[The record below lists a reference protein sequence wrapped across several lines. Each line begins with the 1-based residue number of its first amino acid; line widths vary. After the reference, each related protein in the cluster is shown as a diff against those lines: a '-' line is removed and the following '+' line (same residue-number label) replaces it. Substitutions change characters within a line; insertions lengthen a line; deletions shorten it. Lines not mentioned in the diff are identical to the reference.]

1 MQPPLSYR
9 QNAETA
15 IVRLG
20 FDPADVTEL
29 FARASGPGG
38 QHVNKTST
46 AVTLF
51 HRPTGTRIV
60 SQDSRSQS
68 ANRQSA
74 WTRLVAALAQLR
86 AGEAAKRRD
95 AREKVRRRERPR
107 PRGLKRRILES
118 KRKRSE
124 TKRSR
129 KAPSE

>member
-1 MQPPLSYR
+1 MSAPSYR

-15 IVRLG
+15 IARLG
-20 FDPADVTEL
+20 FDPAEVAEH

-51 HRPTGTRIV
+51 HRPTGIRVI

-68 ANRQSA
+68 ANRQAA

-86 AGEAAKRRD
+86 AGEAQKRRD
-95 AREKVRRRERPR
+95 LREQERRRKRPR
-107 PRGLKRRILES
+107 PAGLKRRILED
-118 KRKRSE
+118 KRRRSE
-124 TKRSR
+124 TKRTR
-129 KAPSE
+129 QKPGE